1 MNSAKRA
8 HRAGVAALLGR
19 PNAGK
24 STLLNRLLGEELS
37 ITSNKPQ
44 TTRSRMLGV
53 RSLPEAQLV
62 LLDTPGF
69 LTGARID
76 RGAGALGRAL
86 DAIARDV
93 AENCDLALLL
103 IAPGVPFDEAH
114 QGLCAKLEGRGAPL
128 LVVATQR
135 DRAGPE
141 QPPPAQAHLAVSAR
155 SGLGMDALLA
165 ELVQRLP
172 ESPPL
177 YDADTLTDRPLR
189 FLAAECIR
197 RVVFEELEQELP
209 YAIAVEIME
218 WDESRPQRTHIRARL
233 LVERASLQGMVIG
246 KGGAMI
252 KKLGARAR
260 VLLEAMLERP
270 VHLELRVKVEA
281 KWSSRPQR
289 LRALGYR

>member
-1 MNSAKRA
+1 MKQA
-8 HRAGVAALLGR
+8 HRAGVVALLGR

-24 STLLNRLLGEELS
+24 STLANRLLGEALS
-37 ITSNKPQ
+37 IVSAKPQ

-53 RSLPEAQLV
+53 LSLPEAQLV

-86 DAIARDV
+86 SAIAHDV

-103 IAPGVPFDEAH
+103 VAPGVPFDEAH
-114 QGLCAKLEGRGAPL
+114 QVLCAKLERRGTPL
-128 LVVATQR
+128 LVAATQR
-135 DRAGPE
+135 DRAGAH
-141 QPPPAQAHLAVSAR
+141 QPPPARAELEVSAR

-177 YDADTLTDRPLR
+177 YDADTLTDRSLR

-197 RVVFEELEQELP
+197 GVVFEALDQELP

-233 LVERASLQGMVIG
+233 LVERASIQGMVIG

-252 KKLGARAR
+252 KKLGGRAR
-260 VLLEAMLERP
+260 VLLEAMLERS
-270 VHLELRVKVEA
+270 VYLELRVKVEA
-281 KWSSRPQR
+281 RWSSRPQR